1 MKDKSINHNIFRI
14 QSNNFI
20 MCGFYCIAFMEYMI
34 AGKTFLEYTT
44 LFSPTD
50 YQKNCISTSKTN
62 MVKPNASLKKI
73 DETRIY
79 LLEKKNIMIF

>member
-79 LLEKKNIMIF
+79 LLEKKT

>member
-50 YQKNCISTSKTN
+50 YQTNCISTSKTN

-79 LLEKKNIMIF
+79 LLEKKT